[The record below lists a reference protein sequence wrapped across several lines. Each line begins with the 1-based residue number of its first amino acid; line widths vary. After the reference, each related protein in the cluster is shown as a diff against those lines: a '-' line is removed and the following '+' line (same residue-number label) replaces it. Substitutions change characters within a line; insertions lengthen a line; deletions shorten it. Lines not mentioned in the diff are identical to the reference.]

1 MRQDYVAFLL
11 RESRKSCPQR
21 RHQKLRCAAV
31 SGCGDISPKGMVNQ
45 VTFAALTTANHQ
57 LLILSP
63 FPLLL
68 HMKLL
73 LALMYVTKKYESHPS
88 PPLTWLADGSGFVV
102 NDSNRACEEMAPFC
116 ILGNKPLVTSLAK
129 GPESAVNFHSFTR
142 KLHRWGFRQFQ
153 HRIGCSG
160 ACFAL
165 NDQGHRCR
173 FLEIQVGAP
182 GSDLAASP
190 TCKRR
195 IAFRHALFHRDHPE
209 LAIGIKEKPHQPI
222 VKAAMSPQA
231 AATKRSKPMMVR
243 DGRKKKRSDL
253 GVSISNFAVESRGAP
268 NRDESEKV
276 RSTNSLFILETSRSL
291 DKNDTTTVDRS
302 AHSGPTK
309 AFPSGVIFAWRTQ
322 RLLPISI
329 SQNRSPLGQ
338 SLHEPFALPASLCGT
353 ANNIR
358 VKHLQLRETIL
369 LQKLLDSERQTMS
382 MKRLLTPTR
391 DDWLQSGMDVSGI
404 SSMQPHQDPRTS
416 IFALTA
422 PIKNG
427 NAPSGTASV
436 LSAALTSFQER
447 LGRVERV
454 LAGPLQDAPARFFP
468 LQSDRER
475 AFANT
480 TNDELTSF
488 LASRPFTNR

>member
-1 MRQDYVAFLL
+1 
-11 RESRKSCPQR
+11 
-21 RHQKLRCAAV
+21 
-31 SGCGDISPKGMVNQ
+31 
-45 VTFAALTTANHQ
+45 
-57 LLILSP
+57 
-63 FPLLL
+63 
-68 HMKLL
+68 
-73 LALMYVTKKYESHPS
+73 MYVTKKYESHPS

-231 AATKRSKPMMVR
+231 AATKRSKPMMLR
-243 DGRKKKRSDL
+243 DCRKKKRSELDAP
-253 GVSISNFAVESRGAP
+253 ISNFEVQSRGASASP
-268 NRDESEKV
+268 IGDESEIV
-276 RSTNSLFILETSRSL
+276 RLANSPFLLETSRSL
-291 DKNDTTTVDRS
+291 DKNDTTPVDRS
-302 AHSGPTK
+302 AHSGPTE
-309 AFPSGVIFAWRTQ
+309 ALLSEVIFAWKTR
-322 RLLPISI
+322 RLLPALSR
-329 SQNRSPLGQ
+329 QNPSPLAQ
-338 SLHEPFALPASLCGT
+338 SLDGPFPLSASVCGT
-353 ANNIR
+353 ANDIQ
-358 VKHLQLRETIL
+358 VKRLQLREAVL

-391 DDWLQSGMDVSGI
+391 DDWLQSGMDLSRI
-404 SSMQPHQDPRTS
+404 SSMQPHQDPRAS
-416 IFALTA
+416 IYALTA
-422 PIKNG
+422 PIKNR
-427 NAPSGTASV
+427 NAPSGTATV

-447 LGRVERV
+447 LGRIERV
-454 LAGPLQDAPARFFP
+454 LAGSHPLQDAPARPFP

-475 AFANT
+475 ALADT
-480 TNDELTSF
+480 TDDELTLASF
-488 LASRPFTNR
+488 LASRPPTNR